1 MSLIR
6 ALLSRME
13 TVTLGNWD
21 AWEAQPILEAVQ
33 VAPGY
38 KRQPSLADDQRK
50 EASGSAGPGL

>member
-1 MSLIR
+1 
-6 ALLSRME
+6 ME